1 MVAGDA
7 MTEPTPDRPPCDDQ
21 LAALARARIAAA
33 RTPFTWRGLTP
44 EMEQAAAGLLA
55 DVWAAGERHG
65 VSPETWSWVADLP
78 ACVLS
83 LVMWRALGRTDSHR
97 GGR

>member
-1 MVAGDA
+1 
-7 MTEPTPDRPPCDDQ
+7 MTPMTDDTPDRSSDPR
-21 LAALARARIAAA
+21 LGALARARIAAA
-33 RTPFTWRGLTP
+33 RTPFTSRGLTP
-44 EMEQAAAGLLA
+44 EMEETAAGLLA

-65 VSPETWSWVADLP
+65 VAPETWSWVADLP
-78 ACVLS
+78 ACALS

>member
-1 MVAGDA
+1 VTDSAADGAGRDS
-7 MTEPTPDRPPCDDQ
+7 C
-21 LAALARARIAAA
+21 LGGLARARIAAA
-33 RTPFTWRGLTP
+33 RTPFAWRGLTP
-44 EMEQAAAGLLA
+44 EMEEVAAGLLA
-55 DVWAAGERHG
+55 DVWAAGVRHG

-83 LVMWRALGRTDSHR
+83 LVSWRGLGGPGDRR

>member
-1 MVAGDA
+1 MTDRIAGR
-7 MTEPTPDRPPCDDQ
+7 PDRDAC
-21 LAALARARIAAA
+21 LGGLARARIAAA

-44 EMEQAAAGLLA
+44 EMEEVAAGLLA

-83 LVMWRALGRTDSHR
+83 LVSWRALGRPGDRR
-97 GGR
+97 GGP

>member
-1 MVAGDA
+1 MTAGDA
-7 MTEPTPDRPPCDDQ
+7 MTDDRPDRSSSDPR
-21 LAALARARIAAA
+21 LGTLARARIAAV
-33 RTPFTWRGLTP
+33 RTPFTSRGLTP
-44 EMEQAAAGLLA
+44 QMEESAAGLLA

-83 LVMWRALGRTDSHR
+83 VVMWRALGGTGSRR